1 MEGARAYPEAGGQ
14 GGEGPDSPAGNR
26 GGDEGAG
33 AGAGREGPGP
43 AAGMASAG
51 WGPARPPPGPP
62 GQEGGGLGALVG
74 ANALRL
80 QRPRAYASRGYGLSD
95 AEALEYAETTPFSCS
110 EVQEMHLRFS
120 ALDFA
125 GKGYLEYEECLGLDE
140 LRANPFAPRI
150 CEIFSEDG
158 SGNMTFQ
165 NLLLMRSAFSGR
177 TSVEIRSTWAFA
189 LWDFDGDDLIGP
201 RDIRIALDLIT
212 NSAPNINEMALPVK
226 GGDLSEMFSPFVLD
240 EVVGQVLHEID
251 PETVGI
257 SFADFMEATSHWPDF
272 AANVCHGR

>member
-1 MEGARAYPEAGGQ
+1 MGRAGGM
-14 GGEGPDSPAGNR
+14 
-26 GGDEGAG
+26 
-33 AGAGREGPGP
+33 
-43 AAGMASAG
+43 AAGL
-51 WGPARPPPGPP
+51 WGSTRPPPPP
-62 GQEGGGLGALVG
+62 GTSGPGAVFG
-74 ANALRL
+74 AG
-80 QRPRAYASRGYGLSD
+80 PYTGYGLSE
-95 AEALEYAETTPFSCS
+95 AEAREYAETTPFTPR
-110 EVQEMHLRFS
+110 EVQEMHQRFS
-120 ALDFA
+120 ALDYT

-189 LWDFDGDDLIGP
+189 LWDFDGDDIIGP
-201 RDIRIALDLIT
+201 RDIRIALDLVT

-240 EVVGQVLHEID
+240 EIVSQVLQEMD
-251 PETVGI
+251 PDAVGI
-257 SFADFMEATSHWPDF
+257 SFADFMDATCRWPDF
-272 AANVCHGR
+272 AANICLGK